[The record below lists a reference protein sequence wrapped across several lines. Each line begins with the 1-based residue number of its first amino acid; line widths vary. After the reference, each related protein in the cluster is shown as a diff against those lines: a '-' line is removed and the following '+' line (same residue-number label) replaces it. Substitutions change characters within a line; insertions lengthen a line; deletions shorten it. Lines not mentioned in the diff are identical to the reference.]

1 MKKKKEI
8 GKSQMAKCDF
18 CQNEFFSRGLKA
30 HIRLKHK
37 LELTQVKT
45 EIISTKISPV
55 NLSRDLSRDL
65 SQKSPK
71 AKLPQSHSEITQVP
85 TSLLKSGGNPNLS
98 KATQVKPITVTKVT
112 EQTMTYEIKYAPD
125 VQCKKCKEQMA
136 YHQLAVVDG
145 ENLGICMDC
154 YLGS

>member
-1 MKKKKEI
+1 MKNKIKLA
-8 GKSQMAKCDF
+8 KSKMVKCDF

-37 LELTQVKT
+37 LELTQVT
-45 EIISTKISPV
+45 TQVISTKITPV
-55 NLSRDLSRDL
+55 NLSRDLSK
-65 SQKSPK
+65 KSPK
-71 AKLPQSHSEITQVP
+71 AKLPQSHSELTQVP
-85 TSLLKSGGNPNLS
+85 TSLLKLGGNPDLS
-98 KATQVKPITVTKVT
+98 KATKLKPITVTKVT

-125 VQCKKCKEQMA
+125 VQCEKCKERMA

-154 YLGS
+154 YLG